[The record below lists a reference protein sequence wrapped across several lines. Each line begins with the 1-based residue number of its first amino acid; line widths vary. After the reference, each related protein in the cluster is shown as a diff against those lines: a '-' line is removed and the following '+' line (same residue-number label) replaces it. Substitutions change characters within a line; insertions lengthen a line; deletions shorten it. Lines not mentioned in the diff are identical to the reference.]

1 MNSSLSDRL
10 AFRWHNAKWNG
21 NTFAFNETQLSWEL
35 FIVPYTICSCNEGR
49 LHLSLYDCCV
59 LVCVLFFIII
69 IILLAYCRKCA
80 KRTTILLHCVHFT
93 CAPRRSLF
101 ACDLNRELWD
111 SHPQVDR
118 EDLNQGRVVP
128 LQTGRWSD
136 ARVRWHLCAR
146 CESHIY
152 LYISCLWHPRNL
164 IAFKGFLS
172 LFLSLH
178 TPSKTCSKMFPT

>member
-21 NTFAFNETQLSWEL
+21 YNTFAFNETQLSWEL

-69 IILLAYCRKCA
+69 ILLAYCRKCA
-80 KRTTILLHCVHFT
+80 KRTTILLCCVHFT

>member
-21 NTFAFNETQLSWEL
+21 YNTFAFNETQLSWEL

-69 IILLAYCRKCA
+69 ILLAYCRKCA
-80 KRTTILLHCVHFT
+80 KRTTILLCCVHFT

-178 TPSKTCSKMFPT
+178 TPSKTCSKMLPT

>member
-69 IILLAYCRKCA
+69 IIILLAYCRKCA
-80 KRTTILLHCVHFT
+80 KRTTILLRCVHFT

-101 ACDLNRELWD
+101 ACDLNRGLWD

-136 ARVRWHLCAR
+136 ARSLASVCAMW
-146 CESHIY
+146 IAYIPVY
-152 LYISCLWHPRNL
+152 LLSVASAEFNCFQGLPFVISFCPHSVQNV
-164 IAFKGFLS
+164 F
-172 LFLSLH
+172 
-178 TPSKTCSKMFPT
+178 